1 MRRALKFTRYLA
13 ASTPGVVVISTE
25 LAELGPLG
33 NFCLRLAAAQ
43 EDDDRLGLL
52 SRFCLYALVVT
63 PRGGDES
70 GPPKMEVLLTILL
83 ITARNDGNQVGPQI
97 SIYSFVMLTL
107 VQWVINR
114 IPRIQYNC

>member
-25 LAELGPLG
+25 LAELGP
-33 NFCLRLAAAQ
+33 
-43 EDDDRLGLL
+43 LGLL